1 MEGCGKK
8 EGLEA
13 PQKMSRLYP
22 ASLSVALD
30 FDLMV
35 EVRRRS
41 HPTKA
46 AEWGHNIA
54 QDVSPE

>member
-1 MEGCGKK
+1 
-8 EGLEA
+8 
-13 PQKMSRLYP
+13 MSRLSP

-54 QDVSPE
+54 QDVSLE